1 MIEKRLNSTKKYRIT
16 RQYKYLSNEFNHVS
30 LKARY
35 HLRQINSF
43 LKEKEEKNNQKQSKN
58 ENDIYD
64 LEEEEKKKILKNN
77 IKKAKK
83 AKLKSFVCPSDKE
96 FKKLKNY
103 QIWQKFK
110 AAKEHGFKNYI
121 KKMIPNSNDVQNLQK
136 LINEKS
142 SLLYDFYIIQK
153 IDDKKPLIPI
163 QKNIFPDLSKT
174 IINNDNIHRNKNIK
188 YRTNSFGFF
197 KKIIKKLEITKN
209 KRVMSAPKID
219 WRAKK
224 EKWKEK
230 NKNIPEE
237 NYKFFLDRPISPL
250 TNDKSIKS
258 LPYGGGVLYSNSIW
272 RTKKINDLIPK
283 LNYDVLG
290 KLNEF
295 KKKRNEIIYKKENY
309 IPYDLT
315 FLSNKFITNEDL
327 FDY

>member
-1 MIEKRLNSTKKYRIT
+1 MIEKRLNSTKKYKIT
-16 RQYKYLSNEFNHVS
+16 RQYKYLSNEFNPVS

-197 KKIIKKLEITKN
+197 KKIKKLEITKN

>member
-16 RQYKYLSNEFNHVS
+16 RQYKYLSNEFNPVS

-43 LKEKEEKNNQKQSKN
+43 LKEKQEKNNQKQSKN

-163 QKNIFPDLSKT
+163 QKNIFPDLSKM

-197 KKIIKKLEITKN
+197 KKIKKLEITKN

-283 LNYDVLG
+283 LNYDVLE

>member
-16 RQYKYLSNEFNHVS
+16 RQYKYLSNEFNPVS

-58 ENDIYD
+58 ENDIYN

-110 AAKEHGFKNYI
+110 AAKEDGFKNYI

-197 KKIIKKLEITKN
+197 KKIKKLEITKN

>member
-1 MIEKRLNSTKKYRIT
+1 MIEKRLNSTKKYKIT
-16 RQYKYLSNEFNHVS
+16 RQYKYLSNEFNPVS

-197 KKIIKKLEITKN
+197 KKIKKLEITKN

-283 LNYDVLG
+283 LNYDVLE

-295 KKKRNEIIYKKENY
+295 KKKRNQIIYKKENY

>member
-16 RQYKYLSNEFNHVS
+16 RQYKYLSNEFNPVS

-197 KKIIKKLEITKN
+197 KKIKKLEITKN

>member
-16 RQYKYLSNEFNHVS
+16 RQYKYLSNEFNPVS

-58 ENDIYD
+58 ENDIYN

-197 KKIIKKLEITKN
+197 KKIKKLEITKN

-219 WRAKK
+219 WRAK

>member
-1 MIEKRLNSTKKYRIT
+1 MIEKRLNSTKKYKIT
-16 RQYKYLSNEFNHVS
+16 RQYKYLSNEFNPVS

-58 ENDIYD
+58 ENDIYN

-197 KKIIKKLEITKN
+197 KKIKKLEITKN

-283 LNYDVLG
+283 LNYDVLE

>member
-1 MIEKRLNSTKKYRIT
+1 
-16 RQYKYLSNEFNHVS
+16 
-30 LKARY
+30 
-35 HLRQINSF
+35 
-43 LKEKEEKNNQKQSKN
+43 
-58 ENDIYD
+58 
-64 LEEEEKKKILKNN
+64 
-77 IKKAKK
+77 
-83 AKLKSFVCPSDKE
+83 
-96 FKKLKNY
+96 
-103 QIWQKFK
+103 
-110 AAKEHGFKNYI
+110 
-121 KKMIPNSNDVQNLQK
+121 
-136 LINEKS
+136 
-142 SLLYDFYIIQK
+142 
-153 IDDKKPLIPI
+153 
-163 QKNIFPDLSKT
+163 
-174 IINNDNIHRNKNIK
+174 
-188 YRTNSFGFF
+188 
-197 KKIIKKLEITKN
+197 
-209 KRVMSAPKID
+209 MSAPKID

-283 LNYDVLG
+283 LNYDVLE

-295 KKKRNEIIYKKENY
+295 KKKINEIIYKKENY

>member
-16 RQYKYLSNEFNHVS
+16 RQYKYLSNEFNPVS

-163 QKNIFPDLSKT
+163 KKNIFPDLSKT

-197 KKIIKKLEITKN
+197 KKIKKLEITKN

-237 NYKFFLDRPISPL
+237 NYKFFLDRPISLL
-250 TNDKSIKS
+250 TNDKSIK
-258 LPYGGGVLYSNSIW
+258 
-272 RTKKINDLIPK
+272 
-283 LNYDVLG
+283 
-290 KLNEF
+290 
-295 KKKRNEIIYKKENY
+295 
-309 IPYDLT
+309 
-315 FLSNKFITNEDL
+315 
-327 FDY
+327 

>member
-16 RQYKYLSNEFNHVS
+16 RQYKYLSNEFNPVS

-197 KKIIKKLEITKN
+197 KKIKKLEITKN

-283 LNYDVLG
+283 LNYDVLE

>member
-16 RQYKYLSNEFNHVS
+16 RQYKYLSNEFNPVS

-197 KKIIKKLEITKN
+197 KKIKKLEITKN

-250 TNDKSIKS
+250 TNDKSRKS

-283 LNYDVLG
+283 LNYDVLE

>member
-16 RQYKYLSNEFNHVS
+16 RQYKYLSNEFNPVS

-197 KKIIKKLEITKN
+197 KKIKKLEITKN

-295 KKKRNEIIYKKENY
+295 KKKRNEIIYQKHNFLPFDK
-309 IPYDLT
+309 T
-315 FLSNKFITNEDL
+315 FFTNKIIIDEEVFT
-327 FDY
+327 Y

>member
-1 MIEKRLNSTKKYRIT
+1 MIEKRLNSTKKYKIT
-16 RQYKYLSNEFNHVS
+16 RQYKYLSNEFNPVS

-153 IDDKKPLIPI
+153 IDDKKPLIPN

-197 KKIIKKLEITKN
+197 KKIKKLEITKN

>member
-16 RQYKYLSNEFNHVS
+16 RQYKYLSNEFNPVS

-197 KKIIKKLEITKN
+197 KKIKKLEITKN

-295 KKKRNEIIYKKENY
+295 KKKRNEIIYHKHKAL
-309 IPYDLT
+309 PYDKL
-315 FLSNKFITNEDL
+315 FLSNKIIIEDDV
-327 FDY
+327 FTY

>member
-1 MIEKRLNSTKKYRIT
+1 MIEKRLNSTKKYKIT
-16 RQYKYLSNEFNHVS
+16 RQYKYLSNEFNPVS

-43 LKEKEEKNNQKQSKN
+43 LKEKQEKNNQKQSKN

-197 KKIIKKLEITKN
+197 KKIKKLEITKN

-295 KKKRNEIIYKKENY
+295 KKKRNQIIYKKENY

-327 FDY
+327 FYY

>member
-1 MIEKRLNSTKKYRIT
+1 MIEKRLNSTKKYKIT
-16 RQYKYLSNEFNHVS
+16 RQYKYLSNEFNPVS

-43 LKEKEEKNNQKQSKN
+43 LKEKQEKNNQKQSKN

-197 KKIIKKLEITKN
+197 KKIKKLEITKN

-295 KKKRNEIIYKKENY
+295 KKKRNQIIYKKENY